1 MMQRRTQQAG
11 FSLLELVVA
20 LAISALVALMG
31 ASAMSMALDFYQR
44 NAQRSTAR
52 ESIRAAER
60 ILRHEWA
67 GRGLLIRSDG
77 LALEFITLHPVL
89 RKPQA
94 DLVLARVRYAC
105 EPSGKG
111 KLELS
116 HSVASLPGDSPG
128 APQPPR
134 WLETRILAS
143 DLQECAFSF
152 LTEVRDPG
160 GAMQP
165 RWQAEWDDQRPAPH
179 LMRLA
184 LSDHD
189 HMPPVVYPSRAGSAV
204 R

>member
-1 MMQRRTQQAG
+1 MQRRIQQAG
-11 FSLLELVVA
+11 FTLLELVVA

-52 ESIRAAER
+52 ENIRAVER
-60 ILRHEWA
+60 MLRYEWA
-67 GRGLLIRSDG
+67 GRGLVVRSDG
-77 LALEFITLHPVL
+77 LTLEFITLYPVL
-89 RKPQA
+89 RKAQPNLA
-94 DLVLARVRYAC
+94 PARVRYAC
-105 EPSGKG
+105 ESSDSGG
-111 KLELS
+111 LTLS
-116 HSVASLPGDSPG
+116 HSVAALTRDNPGT
-128 APQPPR
+128 PQPPR

-143 DLQECAFSF
+143 GLQECAFSF
-152 LTEVRDPG
+152 LTEVREPG

-165 RWQAEWDDQRPAPH
+165 RWTPRWDDNKPGPH

-189 HMPPVVYPSRAGSAV
+189 HMPPVVYPSRIGSPV